1 MLALR
6 RTRRTPASRIF
17 AGACTLAL
25 VMCLALTACGATPPT
40 SNASN
45 VARGAQ
51 GPTLVVLGASDAFG
65 IGTYD
70 PDRENW
76 PMWLARD
83 LPQPIHLVNLGIPG
97 ATLAQAQQEELPI
110 ATAQRPSILV
120 LWLVVNDIIAD
131 VPLATYSAQLRATLA
146 TIKASSPNTHIF
158 VGNVPDL
165 TQLPYFDGRE
175 PVGLRAQID
184 AWNAE
189 IARDCAAEGVA
200 LADLASAWGQFTEHP
215 EYISPDGL
223 HPSDEGAR
231 ALGDF
236 FDIVIRQN
244 LNLPG

>member
-1 MLALR
+1 MLALQ
-6 RTRRTPASRIF
+6 RTRPAPASRIL

-25 VMCLALTACGATPPT
+25 VICLTLSACGAQPAT
-40 SNASN
+40 SNASS
-45 VARGAQ
+45 VARGSQ

-76 PMWLARD
+76 PMWLAHD

-97 ATLAQAQQEELPI
+97 ATLAQAQQEELPV

-131 VPLATYSAQLRATLA
+131 VPLTTYSAQLRATLA
-146 TIKASSPNTHIF
+146 TIKASSPSTHIF

-165 TQLPYFDGRE
+165 TRLPYFDGRE
-175 PVGLRAQID
+175 PAGLRAQIE

-200 LADLASAWGQFTEHP
+200 LADLASAWGQFAEHP
-215 EYISPDGL
+215 EYISRDGL
-223 HPSDEGAR
+223 HPSDEGAQ
-231 ALGDF
+231 ALADF
-236 FDIVIRQN
+236 FASVIRQDV
-244 LNLPG
+244 NLPG